1 MGTISDKLMR
11 IINTKEDIRQAL
23 ISKGYDVPTSIPFKE
38 YAKMILDLPCNADSF
53 PDIEG
58 IVARYSASG
67 LTNEQ
72 MAANPVW
79 VDKTGNGYDL
89 QLKNFAWGGM
99 SGVGGYVDNW
109 NSSADWAINS
119 YWVNSHTDHKLQF
132 ITASSVVQARSNNIY
147 NAENVYKNILN
158 VNGLTEAVNK
168 GSVKFLRII
177 ATDPITSKAIKTFSF
192 ETDGVI
198 QISFDDVL
206 QDYYVDYFLYGSDTK
221 DIDITIEQLPLYP
234 GFILG
239 DGVDDFAVT
248 EKELNFE
255 DTYTVYTAFI
265 PFQNNP
271 TRNMILCG
279 ADSKKTFSMQY
290 SSLVYVSFI
299 AGNNYYINADFVN
312 GLNLFACKRN
322 GNNICIKNLLT
333 NKVVTGT
340 CGDWVENAGLY
351 YLWKNATYASFTR
364 AAIAG
369 QTICNGYFSTDEDD
383 EKVLNWY
390 KKQYPWLF
398 PDQAWTVVGKTNEDE
413 DRATIANIT
422 GNGNN
427 LVLSNSGFAEGSG
440 YGLYA
445 ENYAGGRW
453 VQSTDRADLTWTSYS
468 VNITSVKVAST
479 QLYYQSYPEQPSF
492 IVPSYK
498 IKVYGLKDGQ
508 TLSYRQ
514 ATSEGQ
520 QLYKISEDG
529 TYTLPSFPFKA
540 NGDWYG
546 FTLNKV
552 QESCDITIEQIPE
565 YEGYLVTDGVDDKI
579 TSSTF
584 EMGNDWTVIGDW
596 ELINTGKN
604 DNAGIV
610 KFDSIVIYNYNS
622 VLINIKNGRNI
633 LIPDQ
638 NTVNAICSDG
648 RIYSKDW
655 KESIYNEETESTSK
669 NFLTIGYSG
678 NVYTKIAFKNLA
690 IYPTVLSR
698 EDCIKAYN
706 YLQTLKA
713 K

>member
-79 VDKTGNGYDL
+79 VDKTGNGHDL
-89 QLKNFAWGGM
+89 QLKNFSWKGM
-99 SGVGGYVDNW
+99 SGIGGYVVDIDEW
-109 NSSADWAINS
+109 GTNSTAAYFERNS
-119 YWVNSHTDHKLQF
+119 IK
-132 ITASSVVQARSNNIY
+132 ITATFK
-147 NAENVYKNILN
+147 ENVSLGLLYHNIKLRQSC
-158 VNGLTEAVNK
+158 VLKVTGIPEGCDA
-168 GSVKFLRII
+168 FLDDRLGNRFYM
-177 ATDPITSKAIKTFSF
+177 S
-192 ETDGVI
+192 EDGVYEI
-198 QISFDDVL
+198 IPSN
-206 QDYYVDYFLYGSDTK
+206 FLAEALYLSIEKYPERWYGSK
-221 DIDITIEQLPLYP
+221 LTIEQLPLYP

-290 SSLVYVSFI
+290 SPLVYVSFI

-351 YLWKNATYASFTR
+351 YLWKNATYASFAK

-383 EKVLNWY
+383 EKVLDWY

-422 GNGNN
+422 GNGND
-427 LVLSNSGFAEGSG
+427 LVLSNFGFAEGSG
-440 YGLYA
+440 YGLYYQYFGNEFKA
-445 ENYAGGRW
+445 TNGEIEGGGWNIIDNYNISHDKRIPINSIGKCFWGNKALVNGIKLRFK
-453 VQSTDRADLTWTSYS
+453 LTGMTEGDVLAFGY
-468 VNITSVKVAST
+468 A
-479 QLYYQSYPEQPSF
+479 
-492 IVPSYK
+492 
-498 IKVYGLKDGQ
+498 
-508 TLSYRQ
+508 
-514 ATSEGQ
+514 ATYN
-520 QLYKISEDG
+520 L
-529 TYTLPSFPFKA
+529 TYTSDGIYAIDLPPVDKP
-540 NGDWYG
+540 YG
-546 FTLNKV
+546 FSLQSSLTENLPTTPV
-552 QESCDITIEQIPE
+552 TIELLPFE
-565 YEGYLVTDGVDDKI
+565 YEGYIVTDGVDDKAV
-579 TSSTF
+579 SKQF
-584 EMGNDWTVIGDW
+584 KFGENFTVILDFKFPVKKISYCGFDLSSKVRIQNLQGSGVYVVLKGNKT
-596 ELINTGKN
+596 LIPSNVVRAVTSEGKVYDEN
-604 DNAGIV
+604 WNEYNIVPGNISSNYTMVNLGFDGSNQFAESATKLAGIY
-610 KFDSIVIYNYNS
+610 SS
-622 VLINIKNGRNI
+622 AL
-633 LIPDQ
+633 
-638 NTVNAICSDG
+638 
-648 RIYSKDW
+648 SKD
-655 KESIYNEETESTSK
+655 E
-669 NFLTIGYSG
+669 
-678 NVYTKIAFKNLA
+678 
-690 IYPTVLSR
+690 
-698 EDCIKAYN
+698 CIKAYN

>member
-1 MGTISDKLMR
+1 MIGLNKIGLNQVQLNRLRLNAPFPTCRKMAGGGGSSDGFPQLP
-11 IINTKEDIRQAL
+11 
-23 ISKGYDVPTSIPFKE
+23 GDVTRWHF
-38 YAKMILDLPCNADSF
+38 
-53 PDIEG
+53 G
-58 IVARYSASG
+58 G
-67 LTNEQ
+67 LTNEM
-72 MAANPVW
+72 MAAMDDPRIE
-79 VDKTGNGYDL
+79 DADHKGRFL
-89 QLKNFAWGGM
+89 SFKNFAWKGM
-99 SGVGGYVDNW
+99 SGVGGYGDENYQTFYKFTLDDYVFIASLPSVEYMNFTFRVTGLQPGNKLTLAFFGTTNTVYGTWDK
-109 NSSADWAINS
+109 DGI
-119 YWVNSHTDHKLQF
+119 YTVNS
-132 ITASSVVQARSNNIY
+132 AVVEVGKPVYFY
-147 NAENVYKNILN
+147 NGY
-158 VNGLTEAVNK
+158 G
-168 GSVKFLRII
+168 
-177 ATDPITSKAIKTFSF
+177 ATRGEF
-192 ETDGVI
+192 
-198 QISFDDVL
+198 
-206 QDYYVDYFLYGSDTK
+206 
-221 DIDITIEQLPLYP
+221 TIEILPLYP

-312 GLNLFACKRN
+312 GINLFACKRN

-351 YLWKNATYASFTR
+351 YLWKNATYASFAR

-383 EKVLNWY
+383 EKVLDWY

-398 PDQAWTVVGKTNEDE
+398 PDQAWTVTGKTNEDE

-579 TSSTF
+579 VSSVF
-584 EMGNDWTVIGDW
+584 GMGKDFTIVGDW
-596 ELINTGKN
+596 KFIDNKKSGTGL
-604 DNAGIV
+604 V
-610 KFDSIVIYNYNS
+610 KASSFYIYNTTIGLDLYINS
-622 VLINIKNGRNI
+622 GSVKNSLDGIKSIN
-633 LIPDQ
+633 
-638 NTVNAICSDG
+638 AACSDG
-648 RIYSKDW
+648 RAYDRNW
-655 KESIYNEETESTSK
+655 NEILANT
-669 NFLTIGYSG
+669 G
-678 NVYTKIAFKNLA
+678 NVVGSGGTLEVSSSGGRFDRIAFKNLA
-690 IYPTVLSR
+690 IYPRILSKD
-698 EDCIKAYN
+698 DCIKAYN

>member
-38 YAKMILDLPCNADSF
+38 YAKMILDLPCKVDSF

-79 VDKTGNGYDL
+79 VDKTGNGHDL
-89 QLKNFAWGGM
+89 QLKNFAWKGM
-99 SGVGGYVDNW
+99 SGVGGYVADIDEW
-109 NSSADWAINS
+109 GTNSTAAYFERNS
-119 YWVNSHTDHKLQF
+119 IK
-132 ITASSVVQARSNNIY
+132 ITATFK
-147 NAENVYKNILN
+147 ENVSLGLLYHNIKLRQSC
-158 VNGLTEAVNK
+158 VLKVTGIPEGCDA
-168 GSVKFLRII
+168 FLDDRLGNRFYM
-177 ATDPITSKAIKTFSF
+177 S
-192 ETDGVI
+192 EDGVYEI
-198 QISFDDVL
+198 IPPN
-206 QDYYVDYFLYGSDTK
+206 FLAEALYLSIEKYPERWYGSK
-221 DIDITIEQLPLYP
+221 LTIEQLPLYP
-234 GFILG
+234 GFILS

-271 TRNMILCG
+271 TRNIILCG

-290 SSLVYVSFI
+290 SSLVYISFI

-351 YLWKNATYASFTR
+351 YLWKNAIYASFAK

-369 QTICNGYFSTDEDD
+369 QTICNGYYSTDEDD
-383 EKVLNWY
+383 EKVLDWY

-398 PDQAWTVVGKTNEDE
+398 PYQAWTVVGKTNEDE

-422 GNGNN
+422 GNGND
-427 LVLSNSGFAEGSG
+427 LVLSNFGFAEGSG
-440 YGLYA
+440 YNEEGEYA
-445 ENYAGGRW
+445 
-453 VQSTDRADLTWTSYS
+453 
-468 VNITSVKVAST
+468 
-479 QLYYQSYPEQPSF
+479 
-492 IVPSYK
+492 
-498 IKVYGLKDGQ
+498 
-508 TLSYRQ
+508 
-514 ATSEGQ
+514 
-520 QLYKISEDG
+520 
-529 TYTLPSFPFKA
+529 
-540 NGDWYG
+540 
-546 FTLNKV
+546 
-552 QESCDITIEQIPE
+552 
-565 YEGYLVTDGVDDKI
+565 GYLVTDGVDDKI
-579 TSSTF
+579 ISSIF
-584 EMGNDWTVIGDW
+584 KMGNDWTVIGDW

-622 VLINIKNGRNI
+622 MLINIKNGRNI

-678 NVYTKIAFKNLA
+678 NAYTKIAFKNLA

>member
-23 ISKGYDVPTSIPFKE
+23 ISKGYDIPTSIPFKE

-89 QLKNFAWGGM
+89 QLKNFSWGGM

-168 GSVKFLRII
+168 GSVKALRLI

-206 QDYYVDYFLYGSDTK
+206 QDYYVYYFLYGSDTK

-265 PFQNNP
+265 PFQDDP

-340 CGDWVENAGLY
+340 CGDWVENAGPY
-351 YLWKNATYASFTR
+351 YLWKNATYTSFAK

-383 EKVLNWY
+383 EKVLDWY

-422 GNGNN
+422 GNGND
-427 LVLSNSGFAEGSG
+427 LVLSNFGFAEGSG
-440 YGLYA
+440 YNEEGEYA
-445 ENYAGGRW
+445 
-453 VQSTDRADLTWTSYS
+453 
-468 VNITSVKVAST
+468 
-479 QLYYQSYPEQPSF
+479 
-492 IVPSYK
+492 
-498 IKVYGLKDGQ
+498 
-508 TLSYRQ
+508 
-514 ATSEGQ
+514 
-520 QLYKISEDG
+520 
-529 TYTLPSFPFKA
+529 
-540 NGDWYG
+540 
-546 FTLNKV
+546 
-552 QESCDITIEQIPE
+552 
-565 YEGYLVTDGVDDKI
+565 GYLVTDGVDDKI
-579 TSSTF
+579 VSSVF
-584 EMGNDWTVIGDW
+584 GMGKDFTIVGDW
-596 ELINTGKN
+596 KFIDNKKSGTGL
-604 DNAGIV
+604 V
-610 KFDSIVIYNYNS
+610 KGSSFYIYNTMIGLDLYINS
-622 VLINIKNGRNI
+622 GSVKNSLDGIKSIN
-633 LIPDQ
+633 
-638 NTVNAICSDG
+638 AACSDG
-648 RIYSKDW
+648 RAYDRNW
-655 KESIYNEETESTSK
+655 NEILANT
-669 NFLTIGYSG
+669 G
-678 NVYTKIAFKNLA
+678 NVVGSGGTLEVSSSGGRFDRIAFKNLA
-690 IYPTVLSR
+690 IYPRILSKD
-698 EDCIKAYN
+698 DCIKAYN